1 VAATSPGGCGGGGLI
16 RGFCIDQ
23 RVTWIDP
30 ATPKQGYQLARVLD
44 VAGHY
49 VLLQNETGT
58 QTGKK
63 AWVHRG
69 QLVPQAMD
77 LVEVLRSLKIQAN
90 REEASRGIA
99 KSRNDPLGETCL
111 VCFGVLL
118 QPHTPQVNARRGF
131 KPLATWLY
139 CPKCDRMQ
147 RHQLKPVQSEP
158 RQRRQKIPEDADEE
172 PNAPEV
178 AA

>member
-1 VAATSPGGCGGGGLI
+1 LI

-30 ATPKQGYQLARVLD
+30 ATPKQGHQLARVLD
-44 VAGHY
+44 VAGHH

-77 LVEVLRSLKIQAN
+77 LGEVLHSLKIQAN

-99 KSRNDPLGETCL
+99 KSRNDTLGVSCL
-111 VCFGVLL
+111 VCFSPLQ
-118 QPHTPQVNARRGF
+118 QPHTRWQGEQRRGF
-131 KPLATWLY
+131 KPLSTWLY
-139 CPKCDRMQ
+139 CSKCDRMQ

>member
-1 VAATSPGGCGGGGLI
+1 MI

-30 ATPKQGYQLARVLD
+30 VTPKQGHQLARVLD

-69 QLVPQAMD
+69 SLVPQVMD

-90 REEASRGIA
+90 REEASRAVA
-99 KSRNDPLGETCL
+99 KGRNDQPWGVSCL
-111 VCFGVLL
+111 VCFGPL
-118 QPHTPQVNARRGF
+118 QQPRTQA
-131 KPLATWLY
+131 PLPRWLY
-139 CPKCDRMQ
+139 CPTCDRMQ
-147 RHQLKPVQSEP
+147 RHQEKPVQSEP
-158 RQRRQKIPEDADEE
+158 RQRRKTQGEA
-172 PNAPEV
+172 
-178 AA
+178 

>member
-1 VAATSPGGCGGGGLI
+1 MAAASRGGRGGGGLI

-30 ATPKQGYQLARVLD
+30 ATPKQGHQLARVLD

-63 AWVHRG
+63 AWVHRS
-69 QLVPQAMD
+69 QLVPQIMD
-77 LVEVLRSLKIQAN
+77 LGEVLRSLKIQAN
-90 REEASRGIA
+90 REAASRGIA
-99 KSRNDPLGETCL
+99 QGRVDQPWGVSCL
-111 VCFGVLL
+111 VCFGPLQ
-118 QPHTPQVNARRGF
+118 QPHIQAR
-131 KPLATWLY
+131 KAVSTWLY

-147 RHQLKPVQSEP
+147 RHQVKPVQSEP
-158 RQRRQKIPEDADEE
+158 LQRRKKTLEE
-172 PNAPEV
+172 PSEEPSKNAGEV